1 MGGLSLY
8 YMLKDMI
15 FFYNTRTTY
24 LRSLVHLYDYKNGK
38 YSFWEVG
45 LDYKDS
51 KAVTGSW
58 YCVKVSNG
66 NIYVVYEVWDLN
78 NRDELRVYN
87 LRKDKT
93 LYSVAYRKN
102 DLRASKLEGYPDKYS
117 YILANYIYGLKTY
130 KLDSD
135 KTSG

>member
-24 LRSLVHLYDYKNGK
+24 LRSLVPL
-38 YSFWEVG
+38 
-45 LDYKDS
+45 KDS